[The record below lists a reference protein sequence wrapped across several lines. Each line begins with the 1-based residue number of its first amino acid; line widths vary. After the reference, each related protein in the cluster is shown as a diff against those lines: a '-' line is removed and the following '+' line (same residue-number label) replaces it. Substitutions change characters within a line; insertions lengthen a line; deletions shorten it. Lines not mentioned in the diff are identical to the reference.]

1 MTQALGP
8 FAGRG
13 PSLGAGTDAAV
24 QPGVVGSIHAH
35 VREAQENI
43 DTVLAAVL
51 GIQNNVTLSAAVP
64 PVVPRPIAGTRPI
77 EIPAYLYD
85 SAGGME
91 DPDDLEILVRIRKS
105 DGTFITDRLYQDV
118 LFAVALPNATDV
130 AAFPIASGWR
140 AMLRTGVGLFDMFYK
155 ASSTDAEEELLFEF
169 GWEEAAVPVFQSRPL
184 RVTDAADAD
193 TVAADVTAILD
204 AIGTLVNTGG
214 TATLGGMLG
223 DPANSSFIVR
233 IAAIKAVV
241 DTLAT
246 AAALAAVQADTDA
259 LQLDVAAVQ
268 ADTDDIQSKVGTPV
282 NTGGTATL
290 AAILG
295 DAANSSIVARI
306 IATKAVVDTLATAA
320 ALALAQTDIDDIQ
333 AKIGTPEAALASLAG
348 QIGIGTEAE
357 GTAGAAAESLHAKLR
372 AILTDT
378 GTTLPTTLGAPAGAS
393 VSVDIAAVKAVVGT
407 IVELTSLV
415 GMIGKGD
422 DAVGSD
428 GTPTQSLHSKLRKA
442 LADLTTTLADI
453 AAVQATVDAIDA
465 DAGPQEADVTW
476 YPVPPTAVLTADP
489 TVEDDAAANT
499 GDSVTFV
506 VLDSY
511 TWTPPETTDAAIRS
525 IFADLR
531 IRASV
536 PVAAGASAVKL
547 AVSPDSSVQTPGA
560 AAGASTVDVTD
571 EIVPT
576 DVLTSYARSGLVPSA
591 GAGDAIPAT
600 GGIKLVLLGKV
611 TTIGQG
617 GLTVQTR
624 SSTSLQIAYR
634 RS

>member
-1 MTQALGP
+1 MGHRHVPRGTGVLFDGSRNDPFRSTRGMGRRRARARRGDVRPDRRTAQAQGVLLLRRRGRLGGAVLRERPGDPPVVGRSVHGRGRARQRGRAGRRDGRRRRVRVPLADAGAVAASQRRERGPRRARRAGRSPCRRRTAMTQALGP

-77 EIPAYLYD
+77 EIHAYLYD

-184 RVTDAADAD
+184 RVTGAADAD
-193 TVAADVTAILD
+193 TVAADVTAILY

-246 AAALAAVQADTDA
+246 AAALAAVQAGTDA

-357 GTAGAAAESLHAKLR
+357 GTAGAAAESLHAKR
-372 AILTDT
+372 
-378 GTTLPTTLGAPAGAS
+378 S
-393 VSVDIAAVKAVVGT
+393 
-407 IVELTSLV
+407 EEHTS
-415 GMIGKGD
+415 
-422 DAVGSD
+422 
-428 GTPTQSLHSKLRKA
+428 
-442 LADLTTTLADI
+442 
-453 AAVQATVDAIDA
+453 
-465 DAGPQEADVTW
+465 E
-476 YPVPPTAVLTADP
+476 
-489 TVEDDAAANT
+489 
-499 GDSVTFV
+499 
-506 VLDSY
+506 
-511 TWTPPETTDAAIRS
+511 
-525 IFADLR
+525 
-531 IRASV
+531 
-536 PVAAGASAVKL
+536 
-547 AVSPDSSVQTPGA
+547 
-560 AAGASTVDVTD
+560 
-571 EIVPT
+571 
-576 DVLTSYARSGLVPSA
+576 
-591 GAGDAIPAT
+591 
-600 GGIKLVLLGKV
+600 
-611 TTIGQG
+611 
-617 GLTVQTR
+617 
-624 SSTSLQIAYR
+624 
-634 RS
+634 